1 VAKKW
6 KDKGFAAGANRDV
19 IERGAAMLGMELRD
33 LFAAVIQGMRDVADS
48 IGLRGNVPQA

>member
-1 VAKKW
+1 MHFW
-6 KDKGFAAGANRDV
+6 WNMLSQELD
-19 IERGAAMLGMELRD
+19 GAAMLGMELRD